1 MKKSTIVSLLALSVL
16 TLVVYSCIIDKD
28 KSTQDRL
35 IGKWSMVNA
44 KWNDHYN
51 NTNHYDSASYGTGLF
66 YAEFKTDG
74 TVIASSAI
82 SADKDTSIYKIVDND
97 KLVIDGDT
105 SIINSIS
112 DNDFQLYY
120 KEVYQNNEYYEE
132 WSNFKK

>member
-1 MKKSTIVSLLALSVL
+1 MKKSIIVSLLALTVVVL
-16 TLVVYSCIIDKD
+16 YSCKKDKD

-35 IGKWSMVNA
+35 IGKWSMVSA
-44 KWNDHYN
+44 KWNDFHAG
-51 NTNHYDSASYGTGLF
+51 TNHYDSASYGTGLF
-66 YAEFKTDG
+66 YAEFKANG
-74 TVIASSAI
+74 TVIASSAL
-82 SADKDTSIYKIVDND
+82 SADKDTSNYKIVNDNN
-97 KLVIDGDT
+97 LVIDGDT